1 MANTSHFKRRVPCGR
16 VLLGDGMPKICVP
29 LMGKSPQ
36 EMRALTDAAVHSGA
50 DVLEWRIDALSPLPT
65 PDRLQPMHDAVRA
78 SAGTTPLL
86 MTLRT
91 ARDGGSGSAD
101 PAAYEQLL
109 CALARARLCDA
120 LDVEWSAGR
129 GRFERIVQAAHD
141 QGLCVVGSS
150 HDFSGTPDEQEITS
164 RLFGMESSG
173 ADVCKIAVMPHNRRD
188 VLTLMQACISADEQ
202 LEAPLI
208 AIAMGPL
215 GVITRIGGAFMGSC
229 LTFGTAGQASAPGQ
243 IDTLKLRAA
252 LEVFHA

>member
-1 MANTSHFKRRVPCGR
+1 MANTSHLKRRVSCGR
-16 VLLGDGMPKICVP
+16 VLLGDGIPKICVP
-29 LMGKSPQ
+29 LMGKSPEQ
-36 EMRALTDAAVHSGA
+36 MRALTDAAVHSGA

-65 PDRLQPMHDAVRA
+65 LDLLRPMHDAVRA
-78 SAGTTPLL
+78 SAAGIPLL

-101 PAAYEQLL
+101 PVAYEQLL

-129 GRFERIVQAAHD
+129 ERFKRIVQAAHEQD
-141 QGLCVVGSS
+141 ICVVGSS
-150 HDFSGTPDEQEITS
+150 HDFSDTPDQQEIIS
-164 RLFGMESSG
+164 RLSGMESSG
-173 ADVCKIAVMPHNRRD
+173 ADVCKIAVMPQSRRD
-188 VLTLMQACISADEQ
+188 VLTLMQACICADEQ

-243 IDTLKLRAA
+243 IDTQKLRAA